1 MEASRNVDYEEPDY
15 SGQTLVFDI
24 VKRKFTDS
32 HLHCLCLSDG
42 SSATLDVHRLVLS
55 RSPYFDALFRQTR
68 PTSEFDEKFN
78 VFVNAYTVTLPFSSN
93 SLNKSIDHLYG
104 PLVPKCPFGTLNDT
118 NDDKDEDLTDL
129 LQAIAFLQLRPHPVA
144 TRILKRLFQCENTEE
159 RMSILHVVA
168 SSQLAQKWKDGLFF
182 V

>member
-24 VKRKFTDS
+24 VKRKFTDCR
-32 HLHCLCLSDG
+32 LHYLCLADAY
-42 SSATLDVHRLVLS
+42 SATLDVHRLVLS

-68 PTSEFDEKFN
+68 PTSEFNDEFN
-78 VFVNAYTVTLPFSSN
+78 AFVNAYTVTFPFSSN
-93 SLNKSIDHLYG
+93 AFKKCIDQLYE
-104 PLVPKCPFGTLNDT
+104 PLVPKYHFSARNDT
-118 NDDKDEDLTDL
+118 NDNKDEDLTDL
-129 LQAIAFLQLRPHPVA
+129 LQAIAFLQLRPGPVA
-144 TRILKRLFQCENTEE
+144 TRVLKRLFLCENTEE
-159 RMSILHVVA
+159 RMSTLHVVA